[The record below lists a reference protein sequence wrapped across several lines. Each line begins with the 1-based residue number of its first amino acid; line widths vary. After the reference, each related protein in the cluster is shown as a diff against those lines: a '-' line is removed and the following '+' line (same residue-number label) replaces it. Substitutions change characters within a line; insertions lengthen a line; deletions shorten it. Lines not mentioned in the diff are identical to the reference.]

1 MFESLSRRLNGIQLG
16 LKSKGLLKPRDV
28 DNVLE
33 EIQLA
38 LLEADVNLEVARN
51 FTERVRDAAIGAEI
65 QSALDPSQQ
74 VVKILNQE
82 LTSTL
87 GGEAVELDLAQK
99 SPTAIL
105 MVGLQGM
112 GKTTS
117 AVKLA
122 SWLVQKKRH
131 PLLVGTD
138 LKRPAAVEQLRILCE
153 EAGIPM
159 VSEGKTPKQVAAN
172 ALKSA
177 KQMGKD
183 VVIYD
188 TAGRLSID
196 RELLEE
202 LTQMSKI
209 ISPAYR
215 FLVLDSMSGQ
225 DALGVSR
232 DFSTAVDLNGIIL
245 TKLDGDARGGAA
257 LSVRE
262 VIGHPI
268 YFAATGERLAD
279 FEVFHP
285 DRLAGRILGMGDVL
299 SLIEKAE
306 QLYPEEQKQAAEESA
321 QKLLSGQ
328 VGLDDFLEQMRMVQ
342 KLGMGELLGRLPNSS
357 ELGEVDVEE
366 AEKKLIKT
374 EAIICSM
381 TPQERIRPEII
392 DSLRKRRIARGS
404 GTTPNDVSALIRE
417 FLKMRKQLKKMKGLN
432 KLKSRIGL

>member
-1 MFESLSRRLNGIQLG
+1 MFESLSRRLNGIQQG
-16 LKSKGLLKPRDV
+16 LKSRGRLKSKDV
-28 DNVLE
+28 DSVLE

-51 FTERVRDAAIGAEI
+51 FIERVRVAAIGAEI

-82 LTSTL
+82 LTVTL
-87 GGEAVELDLAQK
+87 GSQAAELNLAQK
-99 SPTAIL
+99 SPIVIL

-117 AVKLA
+117 SVKLA
-122 SWLVQKKRH
+122 GWLAQKKRH

-138 LKRPAAVEQLRILCE
+138 LKRPAAVEQLRVLAD
-153 EAGIPM
+153 EAGVSM
-159 VSEGKTPKQVAAN
+159 VSEGKNPKQVAAN

-183 VVIYD
+183 IIICD
-188 TAGRLSID
+188 TAGRISID
-196 RELLEE
+196 EELLAE
-202 LTQMSKI
+202 LAQISKI
-209 ISPAYR
+209 LSPAYR
-215 FLVLDSMSGQ
+215 FLVLDSMTGQ
-225 DALGVSR
+225 DAMGVSR
-232 DFSTAVDLNGIIL
+232 DFSAAVDLNGIIL

-262 VIGHPI
+262 VVGHPI

-299 SLIEKAE
+299 SLIEKTE

-321 QKLLSGQ
+321 KKMLSGQ

-342 KLGMGELLGRLPNSS
+342 KLGMGELLDRLPNSS
-357 ELGEVDVEE
+357 EVGEVDINE

-381 TPQERIRPEII
+381 TLEERSRPEII
-392 DSLRKRRIARGS
+392 DSSRRKRIAKGS
-404 GTTPNDVSALIRE
+404 GTASNDVSGLIRE
-417 FLKMRKQLKKMKGLN
+417 FLKVRKQLKKMKGIN
-432 KLKSRIGL
+432 RLKSRIGL